1 MRPLRLIAEG
11 FRGIQDGLGLDRLE
25 ADLANLSGIVAITGD
40 NGRGKSTFLGL
51 LQPWPVLPDHGN
63 DIYSQVSGPALKQL
77 EFEAGGNV
85 WRSVLEVNPRHKRIR
100 ASLYRQEGSGWQPAS
115 QDNIKSTGTMATYQ
129 DLLANIIS
137 PEDLF
142 FATAFRSQ
150 RARPLATM
158 KPAELKGVIVQAL
171 DIPGLEALGQ
181 KASRVSNALSDHA
194 SGLSGSLKSQKQE
207 QARLEKIVAGA
218 TELPPRL
225 IALREVEKQTRTAYE
240 KALTALAE
248 ARARA
253 ATQLE
258 ALARRQEAETRLGV
272 LAAEK
277 ASLVQE
283 RGQIEEE
290 LSRDQLECNT
300 SIATARQSLTGA
312 PAAEK
317 AHKELPQATL
327 SAKNYEDQVAAKEAL
342 AEKLNTEIGQ
352 LALLE
357 KQLSETA
364 GEITRLEAQLTYLRD
379 QGTGL
384 RKTADLLTQ
393 VTCDTRLKTSCRLLG
408 DARTSQETLP
418 SIREKYAIADQ
429 AKKAALARSSELT
442 TALAPLESLRTS
454 QTENDLSLRTAR
466 EARDQSQKKLTR
478 LQTLA
483 ANLPVIQA
491 ARQTITDAEARLARF
506 KQTSQGRTAATNR
519 KILGIEGDISA
530 LRQRL
535 AADPVPTI
543 DVGHL
548 ETEEQATR
556 AKVDQASSNCLE
568 LERLIT
574 ETEVSAKALDRIT
587 TEIHDLSAQ
596 IVIHQS
602 RAARFSLVSKAF
614 SKSGVISLLI
624 EEVGPALAAETNAL
638 LQNCFGGRFAVSV
651 RTVVEKAGG
660 SGTKEV
666 FDLLVYDYD
675 SSSSDP
681 KSLGDLSG
689 GELSMVEPAITHA
702 LALINS
708 SKAGKRLQATF
719 SDEIL
724 KSISPANRV
733 EGFEMFRQ
741 FHNRGGFDTSYL
753 ITHEEDIWAR
763 CDRILQFTDG
773 GIVGLN

>member
-1 MRPLRLIAEG
+1 MRPLKLIAEG
-11 FRGIQDGLGLDRLE
+11 FRGIQEGLGLDRLE
-25 ADLANLSGIVAITGD
+25 VDLANLSGIVAITGD

-51 LQPWPVLPDHGN
+51 LQPWPLLPDHGT
-63 DIYSQVSGPALKQL
+63 DLYHQVTGPALKQL
-77 EFEAGGNV
+77 EFEAGGRI
-85 WRSVLEVNPRHKRIR
+85 WRSVLEVDPRAKKVR
-100 ASLYRQEGSGWQPAS
+100 ASLYQQEGSGWLPAL
-115 QDNIKSTGTMATYQ
+115 QDDIKSTGTMATYQ
-129 DLLANIIS
+129 ELLARIIS

-158 KPAELKGVIVQAL
+158 KPAELKGVIIQAL

-181 KASRVSNALSDHA
+181 KASRVSNALNDHA

-207 QARLEKIVAGA
+207 KARLENIVTSAA
-218 TELPPRL
+218 ELPPRL
-225 IALREVEKQTRTAYE
+225 IALREVERQARVAHE
-240 KALTALAE
+240 RALTTLAE
-248 ARARA
+248 ARAKA
-253 ATQLE
+253 AAQQEVL
-258 ALARRQEAETRLGV
+258 ALRQEAETRLGV

-277 ASLVQE
+277 ASLGQE

-290 LSRDQLECNT
+290 LSRERLECDT
-300 SIATARQSLTGA
+300 SIATASQSLAGA
-312 PAAEK
+312 PTAEN
-317 AHKELPQATL
+317 AHKALPQATL
-327 SAKNYEDQVAAKEAL
+327 SAKNHEDQVAAKEAL
-342 AEKLNTEIGQ
+342 AEKLKTEIGQ
-352 LALLE
+352 LAPLE
-357 KQLSETA
+357 NQLSETT
-364 GEITRLEAQLTYLRD
+364 GDITRLEAQLTYLRD

-393 VTCDTRLKTSCRLLG
+393 VTCDTGLKTSCRLLG

-418 SIREKYAIADQ
+418 SIREKYAAADQ

-442 TALAPLESLRTS
+442 TALAPLDSLRNS
-454 QTENDLSLRTAR
+454 QTENDLALRAAR
-466 EARDQSQKKLTR
+466 EARDQAQRELTR
-478 LQTLA
+478 LQALA

-491 ARQTITDAEARLARF
+491 ARQTITNAEARLARF
-506 KQTSQGRTAATNR
+506 KQTSLGRTAATNR
-519 KILGIEGDISA
+519 KILATESEIAA

-535 AADPVPTI
+535 AAEPVATI
-543 DVGHL
+543 DLALL
-548 ETEEQATR
+548 ETAEQSTR
-556 AKVDQASSNCLE
+556 VKAEQSSRGCLD

-574 ETEVSAKALDRIT
+574 EADVSSKALDRVT
-587 TEIHDLSAQ
+587 AEISALSAH

-602 RAARFSLVSKAF
+602 RAARFGLISKAF
-614 SKSGVISLLI
+614 SKTGVISLLI

-660 SGTKEV
+660 SGTKEI

-724 KSISPANRV
+724 KSLSPANRV
-733 EGFEMFRQ
+733 EGFEMFRR
-741 FHNRGGFDTSYL
+741 FHDRGGFDVSYL
-753 ITHEEDIWAR
+753 ISHEEDVWAR
-763 CDRILQFTDG
+763 CDRILLFTEG
-773 GIVGLN
+773 GIAGLN